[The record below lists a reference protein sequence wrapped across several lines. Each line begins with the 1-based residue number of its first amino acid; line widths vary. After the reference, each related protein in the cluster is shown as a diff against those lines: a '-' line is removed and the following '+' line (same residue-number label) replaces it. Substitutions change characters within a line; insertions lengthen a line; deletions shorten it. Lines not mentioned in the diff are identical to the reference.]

1 MLRFWL
7 HVDIPSKRVEKRGE
21 PKLPF
26 TEATEAI
33 SAYIEFKHIEKSCPA
48 GFFDQELLSRIV

>member
-7 HVDIPSKRVEKRGE
+7 HVDIPSKRAEKRGE

-33 SAYIEFKHIEKSCPA
+33 SVYIEIN
-48 GFFDQELLSRIV
+48 GL